1 MHAQENF
8 FFFFS
13 NIYHLN
19 IKRCV
24 SPSNPKRFRTYLVVK
39 CLEYCQEFT
48 LATQFALTH
57 ACTYNLFLT
66 TYAIIIKVQKKVT
79 F

>member
-1 MHAQENF
+1 MHKKTF

-19 IKRCV
+19 IKLCV
-24 SPSNPKRFRTYLVVK
+24 SPSNPKQFRTYLVVK
-39 CLEYCQEFT
+39 GLEYCQEFT
-48 LATQFALTH
+48 LPTQFALMH

-66 TYAIIIKVQKKVT
+66 T
-79 F
+79 